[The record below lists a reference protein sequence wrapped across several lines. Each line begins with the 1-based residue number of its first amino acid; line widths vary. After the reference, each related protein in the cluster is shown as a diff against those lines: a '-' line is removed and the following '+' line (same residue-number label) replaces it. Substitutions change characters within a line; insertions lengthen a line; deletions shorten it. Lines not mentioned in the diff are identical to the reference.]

1 MSKGMSLLD
10 WLNAE
15 AARSSLTKE
24 EFGRIMHDPMASEA
38 DKQEALRM
46 LQEAEGYENLGD

>member
-15 AARSSLTKE
+15 AAKSSLTKE
-24 EFGRIMHDPMASEA
+24 EFGRIMHDPKASQA
-38 DKQEALRM
+38 DREEALRV
-46 LQEAEGYENLGD
+46 LQEADGYENLGD